1 MKTRILLLLVL
12 CSSVCTLADE
22 RSYLGYTFDTD
33 KSFPTWRFKAIGIV
47 HGFFIEHLLY
57 SEYEKEGKTYRLILG
72 YGDAIETVSL
82 PANFYS
88 MRPMIGIREENGR
101 ILVNREEYM
110 ALISDTSAW
119 SFIGEKDY
127 IPYMQTDDG
136 ELILYDFNMHV
147 GDKYPSV
154 PGHTDIS
161 VVNVETLVT
170 RDGTSRRLITLDNG
184 YKLLEGV
191 GCLNS
196 QGMFFF
202 YLNPKLSYYNQKAFL
217 VDYLDD
223 IFSGNDIYKIDYYY
237 DVDALLIGSTTVK
250 NLKTPTLFDL
260 QGRRLQGKPQRGMYI
275 RDGRKYVVK

>member
-1 MKTRILLLLVL
+1 ML
-12 CSSVCTLADE
+12 
-22 RSYLGYTFDTD
+22 
-33 KSFPTWRFKAIGIV
+33 
-47 HGFFIEHLLY
+47 H
-57 SEYEKEGKTYRLILG
+57 
-72 YGDAIETVSL
+72 
-82 PANFYS
+82 
-88 MRPMIGIREENGR
+88 
-101 ILVNREEYM
+101 
-110 ALISDTSAW
+110 
-119 SFIGEKDY
+119 
-127 IPYMQTDDG
+127 G
-136 ELILYDFNMHV
+136 ELICVDGGGIFHTVGIQCHLRLHV
-147 GDKYPSV
+147 SP
-154 PGHTDIS
+154 TLF

-237 DVDALLIGSTTVK
+237 DVDALIIGSTTVK